1 MGIVMCGDIL
11 VKVINIVV
19 VIVIVLIEVIAYYC
33 QC

>member
-11 VKVINIVV
+11 VSVINIVV